1 MAAIT
6 SKQCMVWDTN
16 GKMNNKKLLRKTTNS
31 FLIYAVIILL
41 TAAPVFYYICQWL
54 YIYETDEV
62 LLFHKGDFVK
72 EIHQNYTANDIAA
85 WNKYNQNVRIV
96 ADMGVKKDS
105 IVGIMLFEPVANEK
119 EPFRILYAP
128 VEINGK
134 KYTYIEK
141 RNLVEMEGMVFSV
154 AAMFLFIIMILLIG
168 IIWISKR
175 LAEKIWKPFYNTL
188 GQIQDFEID
197 KNNPPNFIP
206 TDIDEFDRLNKSL
219 ERLIEKNTAIYKS
232 QREFIE
238 NAAHELQTPLALFQT
253 KIDTLQQLDLTR
265 EQSELVGSLN
275 KDVSRLNRLNKNLLL
290 LSKIDNQIYP
300 EQETIILNE
309 YIEKHLD
316 FFIEQAQ
323 AKNLM
328 IRTNLSNTL
337 SIKGNKALTEV
348 LLNNLFLNAI
358 RHNVKNGVI
367 EIITDNNNNNNNNN
381 TLKFINTGSDIP
393 LAEQTIFNRFSKVNP
408 SSQGNG
414 LGLAIIK
421 KICDISHW
429 DIHYS
434 FSNNLHIFEVTF

>member
-1 MAAIT
+1 MEIT

-16 GKMNNKKLLRKTTNS
+16 GKMNNKKLLRRTTNS
-31 FLIYAVIILL
+31 FLMYAIIILL
-41 TAAPVFYYICQWL
+41 IAAPVFYYICQWL
-54 YIYETDEV
+54 YVYETDEV
-62 LLFHKGDFVK
+62 LLFHKGDFVN
-72 EIHQNYTANDIAA
+72 ESHQKYTANDIAA

-105 IVGIMLFEPVANEK
+105 IVDKILFEPVANEE

-134 KYTYIEK
+134 RYTYIES
-141 RNLVEMEGMVFSV
+141 RNLVEMEGMVFSI
-154 AAMFLFIIMILLIG
+154 AIMFLFIIIILLIG

-175 LAEKIWKPFYNTL
+175 LAKEIWKPFYNTL
-188 GQIQDFEID
+188 SQIRDFEID
-197 KNNPPNFIP
+197 KNNPPNFIA

-232 QREFIE
+232 QREFVE
-238 NAAHELQTPLALFQT
+238 NAAHELQTPLTLFQT

-265 EQSELVGSLN
+265 EQSKLVASLN

-290 LSKIDNQIYP
+290 LSKIDNEIYP
-300 EQETIILNE
+300 EQQTIVLNE
-309 YIEKHLD
+309 YVEKHLD
-316 FFIEQAQ
+316 FFTEQAQ
-323 AKNLM
+323 AKNLK
-328 IRTNLSNTL
+328 IRTTFTNTL
-337 SIKGNKALTEV
+337 RIKGNKALAEV

-367 EIITDNNNNNNNNN
+367 EIATINN
-381 TLKFINTGSDIP
+381 TLRFINTGSEIP
-393 LAEQTIFNRFSKVNP
+393 LTEETIFNRFSKVNP

-434 FSNNLHIFEVTF
+434 FNNNLHIFEVTF

>member
-1 MAAIT
+1 M
-6 SKQCMVWDTN
+6 S
-16 GKMNNKKLLRKTTNS
+16 NKKLLLKTTNS

-41 TAAPVFYYICQWL
+41 VAAPVFYYTCQWL

-62 LLFHKGDFVK
+62 LLFHKGAFVK
-72 EIHQNYTANDIAA
+72 ESHSKYTANDIAA
-85 WNKYNQNVRIV
+85 WNKYNHNVTIV
-96 ADMGVKKDS
+96 PDMGVNKDS
-105 IVGIMLFEPVANEK
+105 IVGEMIFEAMANEK

-141 RNLVEMEGMVFSV
+141 RNLVEMEGMVISV
-154 AAMFLFIIMILLIG
+154 AFMFLFIIIILLIG
-168 IIWISKR
+168 IIWISKKS
-175 LAEKIWKPFYNTL
+175 AAQIWKPFYNTL
-188 GQIQDFEID
+188 SQIEEFEID
-197 KNNPPNFIP
+197 KNNSPQFIA

-219 ERLIEKNTAIYKS
+219 ERLIEKNTVIYKS
-232 QREFIE
+232 QREFVE

-265 EQSELVGSLN
+265 EQSALVGSLN

-290 LSKIDNQIYP
+290 LSKIDNEIYL

-309 YIEKHLD
+309 YIDKNIN

-323 AKNLM
+323 AKNVKINTHFKNIL
-328 IRTNLSNTL
+328 RT
-337 SIKGNKALTEV
+337 KGNTALTEV

-358 RHNVKNGVI
+358 RHNIKNGVI
-367 EIITDNNNNNNNNN
+367 DIIIENNS
-381 TLKFINTGSDIP
+381 LKFVNTGQQTP
-393 LAEQTIFNRFSKVNP
+393 LGAQSIFNRFSKINP

-421 KICDISHW
+421 KICEINHW
-429 DIHYS
+429 DIRYS
-434 FSNNLHIFEVTF
+434 FTDNLHTFEVIF